1 VILDRVTQL
10 APHRGALRFLSVP
23 AGKVA
28 VLDAAPTGQTRGT
41 ALLVPGYTG
50 SKEDF
55 AAVLE
60 PLAGAGY
67 RVVALDLPGQ
77 YQSPGPDERAV
88 YTVPWLGSV
97 VAEVADTLDAGPV
110 HLLGHSFGGLV
121 ARAAVISGPA
131 RFRSLVLLCSG
142 PAAID
147 GGRKERMAR
156 LEPYAGYGMAYLYEA
171 MVAEDPDYVPV
182 PGPLGEF
189 LQERFVSSSMAGLL
203 GMGDAILSEPD
214 HVARLRDT
222 AVPTLV
228 CFGEADDAWLPGVQ
242 REMAGR
248 LGAQLAVIEG
258 AAHSPAAEAP
268 GPTAAALAAFWAS
281 H

>member
-1 VILDRVTQL
+1 VTQL

-41 ALLVPGYTG
+41 ALLVPGYAG

-55 AAVLE
+55 AAVVE

-67 RVVALDLPGQ
+67 RVAALDLPGQ
-77 YQSPGPDERAV
+77 YQSPGPDERAA

-97 VAEVADTLDAGPV
+97 VVEVADALGDGPV

-121 ARAAVISGPA
+121 ARAAVLAGPA

-156 LEPYAGYGMAYLYEA
+156 LEPYASYGMAYLYQA
-171 MVAEDPDYVPV
+171 MVADDPGYVPV

-189 LQERFVSSSMAGLL
+189 LQERFVTSSMAGLL

-214 HVARLRDT
+214 HVARLRAT
-222 AVPTLV
+222 GVPTLV
-228 CFGEADDAWLPGVQ
+228 CFGEGDDAWLPDMQ
-242 REMAGR
+242 REMAAR

-258 AAHSPAAEAP
+258 AGHSPATETP
-268 GPTAAALAAFWAS
+268 YPTAAALTAFWAS
-281 H
+281 Q

>member
-1 VILDRVTQL
+1 MTQL
-10 APHRGALRFLSVP
+10 AAHRGALRFLSVRS
-23 AGKVA
+23 GRVA
-28 VLDAAPTGQTRGT
+28 VLDAAPTGLARGT

-77 YQSPGPDERAV
+77 YQSLGPDERTA

-97 VAEVADTLDAGPV
+97 VGEVAEALDAGPV

-121 ARAAVISGPA
+121 ARASVLAGPA

-156 LEPYAGYGMAYLYEA
+156 LEPYASYGMAYLYEA
-171 MVAEDPDYVPV
+171 MVAEDPDYVPEA
-182 PGPLGEF
+182 GPLAEF
-189 LQERFVSSSMAGLL
+189 LQKRFVASSMAGLL
-203 GMGDAILSEPD
+203 GMGDAILAEPD
-214 HVARLRDT
+214 HVTPLRDSG
-222 AVPTLV
+222 VPALV
-228 CFGEADDAWLPGVQ
+228 CFGENDDAWLPDVQ
-242 REMAGR
+242 RDMSVR
-248 LGAQLAVIEG
+248 LGAQLTVIEG

-268 GPTAAALAAFWAS
+268 GPTSAALAAFWAS

>member
-1 VILDRVTQL
+1 VTQL
-10 APHRGALRFLSVP
+10 AAHRGALKLLSVP
-23 AGKVA
+23 SGRVA
-28 VLDAAPTGQTRGT
+28 VLDAAPTGQPRGT

-67 RVVALDLPGQ
+67 RAVAMDQPGQ
-77 YQSPGPDERAV
+77 YQSPGPDERER

-97 VAEVADTLDAGPV
+97 VGEVAEALDAGPV

-121 ARAAVISGPA
+121 ARAAVLAAPA

-142 PAAID
+142 PSAID

-156 LEPYAGYGMAYLYEA
+156 LEPYASYGMAVLYAA
-171 MVAEDPDYVPV
+171 MVAEDPAYVPEA
-182 PGPLGEF
+182 GPLAEF
-189 LQERFVSSSMAGLL
+189 LRERFVASSMAGLL

-214 HVARLRDT
+214 HVAPLRET
-222 AVPTLV
+222 GVPILV
-228 CFGEADDAWLPGVQ
+228 CFGENDDAWLPDVQ
-242 REMAGR
+242 RQMAVR
-248 LGAQLAVIEG
+248 LGAQLTVIEG

-268 GPTAAALAAFWAS
+268 GPTSAALAAFWAT